1 MQLFYLFLLVF
12 SMGVQSVQ
20 AQYVEINIQP
30 QAGEQFKSAAY
41 RLWIPRNMA
50 TVRGIIVKQ
59 HGCGTGA
66 SNHGLNHANDL
77 QWQALAQKHQMA
89 LLGTEL
95 TNFEAC
101 SQWFNTQAGSGNAF
115 LRALQ
120 ALAEKTGHAELTAV
134 PWALWGH
141 SGGGFWCTGMLF
153 DHPESVLCAIPRS
166 GGYASM
172 VWNAAVKEIPVMW
185 MAGEKDIVD
194 GQDYVKALT
203 FKSFNAYRR
212 LGAYWGVAI
221 DPKADH
227 GNRDGRSFYI
237 RWMDEMLSL
246 RLPKEARK
254 PVPLDSLIGWLGH
267 PTSFEIKPFAAVPE
281 KRNDWVWLPSE
292 SAAHHWQEFV
302 RTGWVTDTS
311 APPTPQNLS
320 LSPAS
325 STGVI
330 LKWEAEIDLESG
342 IKQFTIYR
350 NGALAGTVPGQKSNF
365 HDAPEPA
372 NPLFH
377 YVFSSLSQSDK
388 ITVTA
393 VNYQNLESGKS
404 KEISIK

>member
-1 MQLFYLFLLVF
+1 MKQFSLLILILCGIVPAVW
-12 SMGVQSVQ
+12 G
-20 AQYVEINIQP
+20 QYYDVNIQP
-30 QAGEQFKSAAY
+30 QRQEQFKSARY
-41 RLWIPRNMA
+41 RLWLPSDVG

-89 LLGTEL
+89 LMGTEL
-95 TNFEAC
+95 TNVEAC

-120 ALAEKTGHAELTAV
+120 ALAVASKHPELVSV

-141 SGGGFWCTGMLF
+141 SGGAFWCTGMLF
-153 DHPESVLCAIPRS
+153 DYPERILCAIPRS

-172 VWNAAVKEIPVMW
+172 VWNAAVKEIPVIW
-185 MAGEKDIVD
+185 MAGENDIVD

-203 FKSFNAYRR
+203 FKSFRAYRR
-212 LGAYWGVAI
+212 LGAFWGVAI

-227 GNRDGRSFYI
+227 GNADGRSFYI
-237 RWMDEMLSL
+237 RWMDEVLSL
-246 RLPKEARK
+246 RLPKGASK
-254 PVPLDSLIGWLGH
+254 PMPLDSLKGWLGH
-267 PTSFEIKPFAAVPE
+267 PTSFEIKPFTDVPE
-281 KRNDWVWLPSE
+281 KKNEWIWLPSE
-292 SAAHHWQEFV
+292 SAAHYWQEFV
-302 RTGWVTDTS
+302 STGRVTDTS
-311 APPTPQNLS
+311 APPAPKKLS
-320 LSPAS
+320 LSGL
-325 STGVI
+325 TI
-330 LKWEAEIDLESG
+330 KWEADVDLESG
-342 IKQFTIYR
+342 IKQFNIYR

-372 NPLFH
+372 NLLFQ

-393 VNYQNLESGKS
+393 VNHQNIESGKM
-404 KEISIK
+404 KEISIKKE